1 MNKKLTKGYIYLI
14 GETDNPN
21 HYKIGFTRSTDIEK
35 RKKKLQTGNSNE
47 LFIKYTFF
55 SNNVTKLEK
64 MLHSHYRNYH
74 TINEWFE
81 ISDNETNNFIEICE
95 KYKKIIDALKDNP
108 FF

>member
-1 MNKKLTKGYIYLI
+1 
-14 GETDNPN
+14 
-21 HYKIGFTRSTDIEK
+21 
-35 RKKKLQTGNSNE
+35 
-47 LFIKYTFF
+47 
-55 SNNVTKLEK
+55 

-95 KYKKIIDALKDNP
+95 KYQKIIDALKDNP